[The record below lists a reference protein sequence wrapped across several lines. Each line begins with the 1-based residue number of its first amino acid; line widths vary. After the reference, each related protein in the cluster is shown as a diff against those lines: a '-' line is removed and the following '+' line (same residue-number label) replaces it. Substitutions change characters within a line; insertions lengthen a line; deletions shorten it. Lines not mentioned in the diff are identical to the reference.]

1 MSYWKD
7 GKEYKS
13 RPVDYYD
20 STDSSADKTFLSDTD
35 KALVQAAKDRWATA
49 HAAGDQAGMDA
60 AHADAEA
67 IREKYGYQGGANGG
81 AYNELATPGSGSG
94 GSGSG
99 SSGSDGSRG
108 GSGGGSRRF
117 SYASAPDYVN
127 RYQGQIDALTK
138 QILGRAAFEYD
149 PKTDPTYQQYKESYT
164 RSGQRAMQ
172 DTLGQ
177 VSARTGGLASSYAGS
192 AAQQT
197 YDGYMSAL
205 ADKIPELRQLAY
217 QMYQDEG
224 AQQRANLEMLMAL
237 EQGDYAKYQTLLS
250 QYNADRGFDYGVFS
264 DDRAMDYQVGR
275 DAVADSQWQQSFDRG
290 VLESDR
296 DYAADRADVQYT
308 KDADRA
314 ALLAAAGNYSGY
326 ADLWGLTEE
335 ETAGLVEE
343 YARQRKLTEDQAAR
357 DLADWY
363 AQYGDFSKLKGL
375 DVDTTYLTKKQNAEL
390 YKLAQS
396 MTGGSSSGGGGSAGK
411 SAGKSSGAGSG
422 ASGADKWTQVEEW
435 VSLYGE
441 DAAEDYIKENYKAL
455 GYSAQSAALSGWKNH
470 RRETGS
476 GLGDAG
482 FSALARGIVGA
493 LDSGSEDSA
502 AARLEG
508 MWEKLSWGEKDK
520 MRQLLARYGLEY
532 EEG

>member
-7 GKEYKS
+7 GKEYKTK
-13 RPVDYYD
+13 PVDYYD
-20 STDSSADKTFLSDTD
+20 DTDSGADRTFLSAESQEKIQGYKDAWA
-35 KALVQAAKDRWATA
+35 KAA
-49 HAAGDQAGMDA
+49 AAGDQAGMDA
-60 AHADAEA
+60 AHAAAEA
-67 IREKYGYQGGANGG
+67 IREKAGYQGGANGG

-94 GSGSG
+94 GSGSSGSG
-99 SSGSDGSRG
+99 SSGR
-108 GSGGGSRRF
+108 GSGGGSGGF

-127 RYQGQIDALTK
+127 RYQGQIDDLTK

-149 PKTDPTYQQYKESYT
+149 PETDPTYQQYKESYT
-164 RSGQRAMQ
+164 RSGERAMQ

-177 VSARTGGLASSYAGS
+177 VSARTGGLASSYAGA

-237 EQGDYAKYQTLLS
+237 EQGDYAKYQALLS
-250 QYNADRGFDYGVFS
+250 QYNADRSFDYGVFS

-296 DYAADRADVQYT
+296 AYAADRSDVQYT

-335 ETAGLVEE
+335 ETAGLVDE
-343 YARQRKLTEDQAAR
+343 YARQKKLTEDQAAR
-357 DLADWY
+357 ELADWY

-375 DVDTTYLTKKQNAEL
+375 GVDTGYLTKTQNAEL
-390 YKLAQS
+390 AKLAQS
-396 MTGGSSSGGGGSAGK
+396 MYGGSSGGSRSSSG
-411 SAGKSSGAGSG
+411 SSGSGSGTGSGSSGADRW
-422 ASGADKWTQVEEW
+422 AQVEEW

-441 DAAEDYIKENYKAL
+441 DAAEDYIKEHYKAL